1 MTTVGRIGLNQ
12 LRSRATRRE
21 MPLDHVSESS
31 DPLAHPDPEIDVLL
45 AETVGSALQVVVD
58 TLTPAE
64 RVAFVLHDAFRFP
77 LRRDRPGAE
86 SFVEAARQLAS
97 RGRGRIR
104 HTDPSDLDSAIP
116 AAEQIV
122 VDAFLSAAK
131 GGDLNALVDV
141 LDPQIV
147 ERIAVAGQPVIEVR
161 GAESVASRAREFVE
175 LHRRTPC
182 NHQRPAGLDRVPRFS
197 GLQRRAL
204 AITDGR
210 IDRMDVILDPAR
222 LRQFHIRTPATGS
235 HEEVDLVA
243 RVPHGLQADADR
255 RFGQIRF
262 PHRILW
268 THGEVQPLEWPVI
281 RQLRSGDKL
290 GRGPAVESPRTKAL
304 ESRLVSADRV
314 AQSVCPFCA
323 VGCGQKVY
331 VGTSVSSP
339 SRVTRIRRF
348 HGADCVRR
356 AHRASS
362 WSTVPCG
369 RPRFAIAHRMPPTGR
384 IRPRPRD
391 RHDRGSIHPRA
402 ASTGRDTDEHGR
414 PLRHTLESPRWAAP
428 RWITKRTI

>member
-1 MTTVGRIGLNQ
+1 MYDDVAAEFETHRPKMKAVARRLLASDADTDDAVQEAWVRLQRTDRASIDNLEAWLMTTVGRIGLNQ

-64 RVAFVLHDAFRFP
+64 RVAFVLHDAFGFP
-77 LRRDRPGAE
+77 YAE
-86 SFVEAARQLAS
+86 IGRVLNRSSEAARQLAS

-161 GAESVASRAREFVE
+161 GAESVASRAREFSSNY
-175 LHRRTPC
+175 TDA
-182 NHQRPAGLDRVPRFS
+182 RPAIINGRPGWIAYRDSAVYS
-197 GLQRRAL
+197 VGAL

-235 HEEVDLVA
+235 
-243 RVPHGLQADADR
+243 
-255 RFGQIRF
+255 
-262 PHRILW
+262 
-268 THGEVQPLEWPVI
+268 
-281 RQLRSGDKL
+281 
-290 GRGPAVESPRTKAL
+290 
-304 ESRLVSADRV
+304 
-314 AQSVCPFCA
+314 
-323 VGCGQKVY
+323 
-331 VGTSVSSP
+331 
-339 SRVTRIRRF
+339 
-348 HGADCVRR
+348 
-356 AHRASS
+356 
-362 WSTVPCG
+362 
-369 RPRFAIAHRMPPTGR
+369 
-384 IRPRPRD
+384 
-391 RHDRGSIHPRA
+391 
-402 ASTGRDTDEHGR
+402 
-414 PLRHTLESPRWAAP
+414 
-428 RWITKRTI
+428 